1 MQELCLAI
9 VLVASLIGGLE
20 YVATVAVNWT
30 SHLAQADDL
39 EDMLDLDLDRGTDF
53 EMDFDTAP
61 DSELPSQPPAPA
73 DRKSP

>member
-9 VLVASLIGGLE
+9 VLVWGLIGGLE

-53 EMDFDTAP
+53 EMDFDSAT
-61 DSELPSQPPAPA
+61 DSELPSQPAPA
-73 DRKSP
+73 DRKGP